1 MCLSFNLFK
10 VLLKWYFIK
19 KYLNVI
25 KIEIWV
31 YRQIQYMENLPIH
44 EYKLFAKMLP
54 LKQNSSFG
62 FKNRQK
68 N

>member
-1 MCLSFNLFK
+1 
-10 VLLKWYFIK
+10 
-19 KYLNVI
+19 
-25 KIEIWV
+25 
-31 YRQIQYMENLPIH
+31 MENLPIH